1 MSSSGSGMIDPGT
14 ARAIDSG
21 RQTLGV
27 MLRTAQSQLQH
38 VFIAFV
44 VGLLGGILAMRWYI
58 WPMFR
63 EDLLVDTA
71 EVIAQT
77 PFDVILMQVKIGL
90 FTGAFVAIP
99 VLLFHARKPLQEREI
114 IPDVSVSRVHVFAL
128 VVVCSGLATLGVL
141 YAYYLFFPLM
151 LSFLAGNAT
160 GAGLAPKYGI
170 IQWTEFLLFLA
181 LSFALAAQLPLIVS
195 ALSYSG
201 IVPYETFRDKWKY
214 AIVGI
219 FGFGAFFSPPDPFTQ
234 ILWASPLIL
243 LYGLS
248 LYLAK
253 IVVTMK
259 RGREHVDIR
268 GVFRERWNRVF
279 GIGVLGFAAG
289 YAAGQYGGIA
299 AFNDALRFIGSS
311 VRVPTVAAALG
322 VDPATGYLL
331 MGVLFALVALAGAL
345 LFYVYVAVERA
356 AQQVAAT
363 GIGPTA
369 APEAIDLDVL
379 DAAGVRAAP
388 PEAFESMSEDEA
400 LATAQRALD
409 EDDDQK
415 AQAVLDRF
423 DDVHADADGDADGSA
438 SGSGGDDG
446 SGGEGGESSSPVQST
461 AAGMMDAFTEE
472 ETTEDDIGG
481 YYYDI
486 RFILGSLRSR
496 AFRIVGSF
504 MVLMVGIFGWLYYGG
519 FGDLRDDFIARIPQ
533 DVQPAADLAWPI
545 TLHPVE
551 ALVFQVKISVVLA
564 AVGVLPIILYY
575 AWPALSESGLVS
587 GDRRAIGVWGGGLV
601 SGLMFG
607 SWVGYSFVA
616 PEIISYLVYD
626 ALASDMI
633 ISFTVSNFAWM
644 VFLLTVGIGLLVD
657 IPVTMVLFHLG
668 GIVSYDTMR
677 RRWRVPVISTF
688 AFASIV
694 TPDSLYTMLLIA
706 LPMVLMYMLGLGIL
720 TVITL
725 GGRRGGGAS
734 SPSKG

>member
-1 MSSSGSGMIDPGT
+1 MIDPGT

-44 VGLLGGILAMRWYI
+44 VGLLGGIFAMRWYI
-58 WPMFR
+58 WPMLER
-63 EDLLVDTA
+63 DLLANTA
-71 EVIAQT
+71 DVIAQT

-99 VLLFHARKPLQEREI
+99 VLLFHARKPLQDREI
-114 IPDVSVSRVHVFAL
+114 IPDVSVSRVHVFGVA
-128 VVVCSGLATLGVL
+128 VVCAGLATLGVL

-151 LSFLAGNAT
+151 FSFLAGNAT
-160 GAGLAPKYGI
+160 GAGLAPKYGV
-170 IQWTEFLLFLA
+170 IQWTEFILFLA

-259 RGREHVDIR
+259 RGREHVDVR

-279 GIGVLGFAAG
+279 GVGVLGFAAG

-299 AFNDALRFIGSS
+299 AFNDGLRFIGSS

-322 VDPATGYLL
+322 VDRRRATCCWAPVRTG
-331 MGVLFALVALAGAL
+331 GADRRAAVLRV
-345 LFYVYVAVERA
+345 RRRRSR

-363 GIGPTA
+363 GLGPTA
-369 APEAIDLDVL
+369 EPAEIDLDVL

-388 PEAFESMSEDEA
+388 AGRCSSPLSEDEA

-423 DDVHADADGDADGSA
+423 DDVHADADGDADADGAA

-446 SGGEGGESSSPVQST
+446 SGGGGSNPVQST

-504 MVLMVGIFGWLYYGG
+504 MVLMVGLFGWLYYGG

-533 DVQPAADLAWPI
+533 DVQPAGDVAWPI

-564 AVGVLPIILYY
+564 VVGVLPIILYY
-575 AWPALSESGLVS
+575 AWPALSESGLVT

-601 SGLMFG
+601 GGLLFG

-633 ISFTVSNFAWM
+633 ISYTVSNFAWM

-668 GIVSYDTMR
+668 GIVSYGTMR
-677 RRWRVPVISTF
+677 RRWRVPVISMF
-688 AFASIV
+688 AFGALV

-734 SPSKG
+734 APSKG